1 MKNTALFDKSILEN
15 GAQHYEDTALTSR
28 QAMVWYGNFVLQWS
42 NQRIADALGLKNSSK
57 EVNQYLSKI
66 AKHMLKDPT
75 IASRSMQGE
84 IQQPP
89 KELEEPAT
97 VGIRSIKSEA

>member
-15 GAQHYEDTALTSR
+15 GAQHYEDTALTAR

-42 NQRIADALGLKNSSK
+42 NQRISDALGLKSSK

-66 AKHMLKDPT
+66 AKHMLRDPT

-84 IQQPP
+84 IQQAP
-89 KELEEPAT
+89 KEVEEPALNT
-97 VGIRSIKSEA
+97 IRSIKSEA